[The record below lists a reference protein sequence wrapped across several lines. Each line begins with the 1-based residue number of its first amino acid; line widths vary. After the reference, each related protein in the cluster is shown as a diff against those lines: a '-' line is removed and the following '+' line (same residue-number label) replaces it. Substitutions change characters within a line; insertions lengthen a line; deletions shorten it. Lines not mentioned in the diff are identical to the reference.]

1 MLLRALAMTLNTDGL
16 GEEPRVL
23 VDGHNVLDAHEV
35 SRCHRGFGDA
45 GGVRTWREA

>member
-23 VDGHNVLDAHEV
+23 VWTAAT
-35 SRCHRGFGDA
+35 SWM
-45 GGVRTWREA
+45 RTRSVGATGALETLVG